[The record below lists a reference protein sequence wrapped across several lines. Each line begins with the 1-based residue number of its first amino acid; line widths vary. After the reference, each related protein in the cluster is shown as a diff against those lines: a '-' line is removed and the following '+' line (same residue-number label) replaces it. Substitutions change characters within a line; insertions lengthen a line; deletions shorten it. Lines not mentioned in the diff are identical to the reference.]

1 MTSIMFEV
9 AAQCI
14 FRHDRL
20 EKRCQSFTNRSMLF
34 IPFPFVVAILLVV
47 LFAAVKARDDE
58 APPNLPFQA
67 LILLS
72 AFQSTLSG
80 LRWGYAVQPAM
91 YIMPVAAAMVA
102 PLAYLGVSRL
112 VRKSSL
118 SPLQQI
124 CLHALPAGL
133 IIVLIAVWRDA
144 IDIAIVLID
153 IGYAAAILLLMRSG
167 TDALRLAPFENAGPT
182 YRAVLFAAGALLLS
196 AMVDIFIWLDFAWAG
211 GEYAL
216 KVISFGNLVGLAI
229 LATAAAAASRSHAP
243 IDKGGAVQPPEIL
256 QDTQTLDAVQTL
268 MKERHAYR
276 DVDLNLDR
284 LARKL
289 AIPAR
294 QISTA
299 INRAT
304 GKNVSQYVNEYRIA
318 EACTL
323 LAETGK
329 PVTEIMFDVGFQ
341 TKSNFNREFRRV
353 TDTTP
358 LEWRDRS
365 RRSVKSTAAPQA
377 D

>member
-1 MTSIMFEV
+1 
-9 AAQCI
+9 
-14 FRHDRL
+14 
-20 EKRCQSFTNRSMLF
+20 MLF
-34 IPFPFVVAILLVV
+34 IPFPFVVAILLVT
-47 LFAAVKARDDE
+47 LFAAVKARNDE

-80 LRWGYAVQPAM
+80 LRWGYAVQPVM
-91 YIMPVAAAMVA
+91 YVMPVAAAMVP

-118 SPLQQI
+118 SSLQQI

-133 IIVLIAVWRDA
+133 IIALIAMRRDA

-153 IGYAAAILLLMRSG
+153 VGYAVAILLLMRSG

-196 AMVDIFIWLDFAWAG
+196 AMVDTFIWLDLAWAG

-216 KVISFGNLVGLAI
+216 KVISVGNLVGLAI

-243 IDKGGAVQPPEIL
+243 VDKGGAIQPPEIL
-256 QDTQTLDAVQTL
+256 QDTQTLAAVQTL
-268 MKERHAYR
+268 MKERRAYR

-304 GKNVSQYVNEYRIA
+304 GKNVSQYVNEFRIA

-323 LAETGK
+323 LAETEK

-358 LEWRDRS
+358 LEWRDKS
-365 RRSVKSTAAPQA
+365 RRSSKSTAALTA

>member
-1 MTSIMFEV
+1 MIGDTYL
-9 AAQCI
+9 
-14 FRHDRL
+14 R
-20 EKRCQSFTNRSMLF
+20 QSLMIRSMLF
-34 IPFPFVVAILLVV
+34 IPFPFVIAILLIVLLAVV
-47 LFAAVKARDDE
+47 RTRDDE

-67 LILLS
+67 LILLG

-80 LRWGYAVQPAM
+80 LRWGYAVQPVM
-91 YIMPVAAAMVA
+91 YVMPVAAAMVP

-112 VRKSSL
+112 ARKSSL
-118 SPLQQI
+118 SPIQQI
-124 CLHALPAGL
+124 CLHGLPAGL
-133 IIVLIAVWRDA
+133 IVVLIALWRDA
-144 IDIAIVLID
+144 IDIAIVLTD
-153 IGYAAAILLLMRSG
+153 VGYAAAILLLMRSG

-182 YRAVLFAAGALLLS
+182 YRAILFAASALLLS
-196 AMVDIFIWLDFAWAG
+196 AAVDIFIWLDLAWAG

-216 KVISFGNLVGLAI
+216 KVITFGNLAALAV
-229 LATAAAAASRSHAP
+229 LAAAAAAASRSHAP
-243 IDKGGAVQPPEIL
+243 VDRVEAVRPPEIL
-256 QDTQTLDAVQTL
+256 QDSQTLAAVQAL
-268 MKERHAYR
+268 MKDRHAYR

-294 QISTA
+294 QISAA

-323 LAETGK
+323 LAETDD
-329 PVTEIMFDVGFQ
+329 PVTEIMFEVGFQ

-365 RRSVKSTAAPQA
+365 RRPSKSTPVQKA

>member
-1 MTSIMFEV
+1 
-9 AAQCI
+9 
-14 FRHDRL
+14 
-20 EKRCQSFTNRSMLF
+20 MLF
-34 IPFPFVVAILLVV
+34 IPLPFVVAILLVV
-47 LFAAVKARDDE
+47 LFVAVRTRD
-58 APPNLPFQA
+58 AGTAPNLPFQA

-72 AFQSTLSG
+72 ALQSTLSG
-80 LRWGYAVQPAM
+80 LRWGYAVQPIM
-91 YIMPVAAAMVA
+91 YVMPVAAAMVP

-112 VRKSSL
+112 ARKSAL
-118 SPLQQI
+118 SSLQQI

-133 IIVLIAVWRDA
+133 IIVLIAIWRDA
-144 IDIAIVLID
+144 IDIAIVLVD

-167 TDALRLAPFENAGPT
+167 TDALRLAPFENAVPT
-182 YRAVLFAAGALLLS
+182 YRAILFAAGALILS
-196 AMVDIFIWLDFAWAG
+196 AAVDIFIWLDFAWAA

-216 KVISFGNLVGLAI
+216 KVITFGNLVGLAI
-229 LATAAAAASRSHAP
+229 LAIATAAASRSHAP
-243 IDKGGAVQPPEIL
+243 NDKVETVQPPEIL
-256 QDTQTLDAVQTL
+256 QDTQTLDALQAL
-268 MKERHAYR
+268 MKDRHAYR

-294 QISTA
+294 QISVA

-323 LAETGK
+323 LVQTEK

-358 LEWRDRS
+358 LEWRERS
-365 RRSVKSTAAPQA
+365 RRPSG
-377 D
+377 